1 LVGTFSGIPFIRGWA
16 QAPRRIREAQA
27 RLEKAREAEQAAI
40 RRLRLAS
47 HDLRTIGLHLQGIGD
62 DMAWIGPPYATD
74 ITAVAANV
82 FDMADD
88 LHEFTIQADTAHV
101 LNDEQFNLA
110 IVLDGALSDVAT
122 AIRPGRREWRIGPSV
137 SPTPIRAD
145 RRALRYVLTRLLT
158 VVVRGTSQDSVID
171 ISMVPRED
179 GLALVIEPAGEPA
192 PDQSAPPPPAEDA
205 GAISARL
212 ALAHTLIQAH
222 GGRLELEPRPGLGM
236 RATMILPR
244 ARLAE
249 AAR

>member
-1 LVGTFSGIPFIRGWA
+1 MVGTFSGIPFIRGWA

-27 RLEKAREAEQAAI
+27 RLEKAKEAEQAAI
-40 RRLRLAS
+40 RRLRLVS
-47 HDLRTIGLHLQGIGD
+47 HDLRRIGLHLQGIGD
-62 DMAWIGPPYATD
+62 NMAWIGPPYATD

-88 LHEFTIQADTAHV
+88 LHEFTVQSDTAHV
-101 LNDEQFNLA
+101 LNEEQLNLA

-145 RRALRYVLTRLLT
+145 RRALRYVLSRVLI
-158 VVVRGTSQDSVID
+158 VMVRGTSQDAVID
-171 ISMVPRED
+171 ISMAARDD
-179 GLALVIEPAGEPA
+179 GLALVIEPTGEPTPDHPA
-192 PDQSAPPPPAEDA
+192 PSADDA
-205 GAISARL
+205 TAISARL

-222 GGRLELEPRPGLGM
+222 GGRLDLEPLPGLGM

-249 AAR
+249 GAQA